1 MSTAGP
7 AHDVALAA
15 AGLARWRRRAVL
27 TLRRAAGARPLVYA
41 GNRIELLVGGAA
53 YFPQLLAAIES
64 ASRSVHL
71 RPTSSTTTPSARA
84 WPGRWPPRQRA
95 AWRSGC

>member
-64 ASRSVHL
+64 ASR
-71 RPTSSTTTPSARA
+71 
-84 WPGRWPPRQRA
+84 
-95 AWRSGC
+95 